1 MPVVCLSPFAC
12 LGFISV
18 DEAGK
23 VVSDG
28 DAKVTIEGTLED
40 AEDVDKDDEG
50 QEVIKVYII
59 KAHSGEEDLGKP
71 VSCMALYFITNIW
84 CLHIYGS
91 FTGGTVD
98 IEDAELDVDETVE
111 LVDHS
116 GMPIRQKMVYMS
128 MDEANQSQDDISE
141 SCHCQFVMKAFP
153 PSASADTVC
162 SSCLQM
168 WLKSQMRST
177 WKWWWVVRTLEM
189 LIEHLTTHHSAKT
202 LCLWPGRL
210 LTVSQTHT
218 RLIQKF

>member
-1 MPVVCLSPFAC
+1 MHVACLSPFAC

-18 DEAGK
+18 DETGK

-40 AEDVDKDDEG
+40 AEDVDKDDDEG

-59 KAHSGEEDLGKP
+59 KAHSGEEDLGKS
-71 VSCMALYFITNIW
+71 VSCMSLYFISNIW
-84 CLHIYGS
+84 GLHIYGS

-141 SCHCQFVMKAFP
+141 SIYCQFVIKAFP

-162 SSCLQM
+162 S
-168 WLKSQMRST
+168 
-177 WKWWWVVRTLEM
+177 
-189 LIEHLTTHHSAKT
+189 
-202 LCLWPGRL
+202 
-210 LTVSQTHT
+210 
-218 RLIQKF
+218 